1 MNLYYTESNG
11 TSALTQLLASQSV
24 SPGTYVPVYGSALI
38 PQSNNTDTNPN
49 AYIDIYF
56 QIPVNT
62 QWDIST
68 VMVTPTGST
77 ALTTQL
83 PYDQASPY
91 RQIDHLYH
99 VEYPIVPVGTI
110 IDFYG
115 FNAPA
120 HYLLCDGTNTY
131 SRVQYQQLFQA
142 LTLVLNIT
150 QASSTTFTG
159 DATKLGIGMYVEG
172 AGISVGTSITGIS
185 AYTAG
190 ATITVS
196 PSTTSTGTISATF
209 FAAGQGDGSTTFA
222 TPDLRGYVVAGVG
235 GTSLFLPNTT
245 PNTLGA
251 DVGAATSSALINHTH
266 PPAST
271 MTAFYG
277 PELLQRQI

>member
-185 AYTAG
+185 AYITGEGSGRPRRFAGDREIRVHPQGRDRVGPAARTRAPPKRIFARAVPAAHRDETA
-190 ATITVS
+190 
-196 PSTTSTGTISATF
+196 
-209 FAAGQGDGSTTFA
+209 
-222 TPDLRGYVVAGVG
+222 
-235 GTSLFLPNTT
+235 
-245 PNTLGA
+245 
-251 DVGAATSSALINHTH
+251 
-266 PPAST
+266 
-271 MTAFYG
+271 
-277 PELLQRQI
+277 